1 MKKAGFVIIVL
12 GALVSGCSDSGS
24 STRVKID
31 SIGRKFDT
39 SAERIWDSTKEKA
52 KEIKEKI
59 ENKLDQKDSAS
70 KKADNN

>member
-1 MKKAGFVIIVL
+1 MKTIGFVIIL
-12 GALVSGCSDSGS
+12 MGCILCACNDTGS
-24 STRVKID
+24 STRIKID

-39 SAERIWDSTKEKA
+39 SAERIWDSTKVKA

-70 KKADNN
+70 KSR

>member
-1 MKKAGFVIIVL
+1 MKTIGFVIIML
-12 GALVSGCSDSGS
+12 GCILSACNDTGS
-24 STRVKID
+24 STRIKID

-39 SAERIWDSTKEKA
+39 SAERIWDSTKVKA

-70 KKADNN
+70 KKADNK

>member
-1 MKKAGFVIIVL
+1 MKKAGFVIIVM
-12 GALVSGCSDSGS
+12 GCIVSACSDNGS

-39 SAERIWDSTKEKA
+39 SADRIWDSTKEKA

-59 ENKLDQKDSAS
+59 ENKLDPKDSAT
-70 KKADNN
+70 KKADNK